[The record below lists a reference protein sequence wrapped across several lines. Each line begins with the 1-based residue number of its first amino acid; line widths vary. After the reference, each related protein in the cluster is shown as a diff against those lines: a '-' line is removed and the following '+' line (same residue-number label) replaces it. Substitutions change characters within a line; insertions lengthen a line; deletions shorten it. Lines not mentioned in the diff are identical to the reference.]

1 MKKTFILIIV
11 FLFSYLSKLSAQIGT
26 WTMYRSYYNIT
37 EIAPAKET
45 AFALASGSLFSYNI
59 KDGNIKTYDKS
70 NYLSDVDISHI
81 RYNPTCKKLI
91 ITYSNSN
98 IDLLGL
104 DCNVDNI
111 SDFYQYSTTGNKNIN
126 HIYCYGQYA
135 YLSTGIGIIKINVK
149 DGSISNSYLLGFEV
163 NYSYINGD
171 YLYAASAS
179 AGLFRGKL
187 TDNLLDK
194 RNWIRTG
201 DYIKVTEDYL
211 NVYDSNSKYW
221 WTTTSDGKLTYYTVD
236 TNQERQYKTE
246 GVRPDGPTSN
256 RFHKLYLNN
265 GTIYAV
271 PGSWSQE
278 GNYNNPGEV
287 HVWNG
292 DTWSEF
298 EQPTSQMIGHNYIDL
313 LCMDFDPKKEGHVMV
328 GAKSGLYE
336 FQDQKFVKSYN
347 RNNSPLQSCV
357 NSDDYLL
364 ITGIKYDKEG
374 NLWVLNSS
382 SNIDIDYPIWKYTQ
396 NSDEWTAFTHNEIT
410 DVYNGNMINFF
421 DVSYDNRLWFI
432 NNWWESCKLY
442 AFDPTTD
449 QITQYGP
456 NFINEDKTALNP
468 RFVLCATED
477 KVGNIW
483 LGTTLGPIYLSKMN
497 VENES
502 SEFTQHKIPRNDGT
516 NYADYLLSNVEV
528 RCIAVDAGNRKW
540 MGTTNNGVYVISD
553 DCNTEVKHFTTENSP
568 LPSNLIKDIIIMP
581 NGLVYFAT
589 DQGLCSYMSDVTA
602 TNEEMTKGNVYAYP
616 NPVKPDYTGSINI
629 VGLSFHADIKIVSVN
644 GTLVNQGKSTG
655 GSYSWDGCDLKG
667 RKVASGIYMV
677 ETATEEGE
685 KGTVCKIAIIR

>member
-1 MKKTFILIIV
+1 MKKTCILIIV

-59 KDGNIKTYDKS
+59 KDGSIKTYDKS

-149 DGSISNSYLLGFEV
+149 DGSISNSYLLDFEV
-163 NYSYINGD
+163 NYSYIDGD

-211 NVYDSNSKYW
+211 NVYDSNSKFW

-298 EQPTSQMIGHNYIDL
+298 EQPTSQ
-313 LCMDFDPKKEGHVMV
+313 
-328 GAKSGLYE
+328 
-336 FQDQKFVKSYN
+336 
-347 RNNSPLQSCV
+347 
-357 NSDDYLL
+357 
-364 ITGIKYDKEG
+364 
-374 NLWVLNSS
+374 
-382 SNIDIDYPIWKYTQ
+382 
-396 NSDEWTAFTHNEIT
+396 
-410 DVYNGNMINFF
+410 
-421 DVSYDNRLWFI
+421 
-432 NNWWESCKLY
+432 
-442 AFDPTTD
+442 
-449 QITQYGP
+449 
-456 NFINEDKTALNP
+456 
-468 RFVLCATED
+468 
-477 KVGNIW
+477 
-483 LGTTLGPIYLSKMN
+483 
-497 VENES
+497 
-502 SEFTQHKIPRNDGT
+502 
-516 NYADYLLSNVEV
+516 
-528 RCIAVDAGNRKW
+528 
-540 MGTTNNGVYVISD
+540 
-553 DCNTEVKHFTTENSP
+553 
-568 LPSNLIKDIIIMP
+568 
-581 NGLVYFAT
+581 
-589 DQGLCSYMSDVTA
+589 
-602 TNEEMTKGNVYAYP
+602 
-616 NPVKPDYTGSINI
+616 
-629 VGLSFHADIKIVSVN
+629 
-644 GTLVNQGKSTG
+644 
-655 GSYSWDGCDLKG
+655 
-667 RKVASGIYMV
+667 
-677 ETATEEGE
+677 
-685 KGTVCKIAIIR
+685 